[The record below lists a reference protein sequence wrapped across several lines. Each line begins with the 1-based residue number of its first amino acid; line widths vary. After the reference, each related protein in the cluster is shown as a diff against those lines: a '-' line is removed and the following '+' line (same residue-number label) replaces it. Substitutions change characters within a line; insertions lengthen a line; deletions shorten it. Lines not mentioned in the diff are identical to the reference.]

1 MEGRV
6 PCGSKAL
13 KCKHLSP
20 ASFCEVAARAF
31 CHTFSKR
38 YIGLC
43 AAGID
48 SLGFKIYEFGGFPG
62 LGVME
67 P

>member
-31 CHTFSKR
+31 VIHSPKGTS
-38 YIGLC
+38 
-43 AAGID
+43 
-48 SLGFKIYEFGGFPG
+48 GFA
-62 LGVME
+62 LRV
-67 P
+67 